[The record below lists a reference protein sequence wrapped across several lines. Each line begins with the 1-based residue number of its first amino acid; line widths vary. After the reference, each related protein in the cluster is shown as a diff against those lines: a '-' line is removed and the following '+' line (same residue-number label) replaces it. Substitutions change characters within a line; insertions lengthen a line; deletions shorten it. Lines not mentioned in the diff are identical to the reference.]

1 MASSAIFASAIVS
14 FAIIVPV
21 ILPVSP
27 VVTTV
32 PVTSGKVIVLSAVGS
47 TTLKFVS
54 KSSAVD
60 PSNITPPVVAVV

>member
-27 VVTTV
+27 LVITV
-32 PVTSGKVIVLSAVGS
+32 PETLGKVIVLSAVGS

-54 KSSAVD
+54 NASAVA
-60 PSNITPPVVAVV
+60 PSNIIPPVVAVV